1 LVLHYN
7 FEELHDDKFIIDQA
21 VLNDGVL
28 NEIKIEERDI
38 QIPHVILP
46 HRRDGKFFCLPHE
59 TEGLINVGGID
70 KWAKGETTAANERRY
85 VLKMQQGEID
95 YKKEIPPHDLLCG
108 GFPCQP
114 FSIAGVSKKNSL
126 GRKHGFQDKE
136 QGNLFFEIMKI
147 VSIHRPKIIFLENV
161 KNLIGHNQGNTWKVI
176 QESLT
181 SKGYVVKYEII
192 NAASWVPQ
200 NRKRVFIVALSKSY
214 FDVDL
219 IDKFEFPPIASAG
232 PSLKSI
238 LHRNPPDP
246 KYMLSDALW
255 SYLRNYARIQKAKGN
270 GFGYKLFGGDDVAAT
285 MSARYYKDGAEI
297 LIHQPE
303 WKNPR
308 KLTPKEAAK
317 LLGFNSRYA
326 KYQGYSREFPII
338 VSDVQAYK
346 QFGNAVCPPVVES
359 IAKENP
365 GLFTGSSKGIQLSR
379 YKSASNKLCL
389 TILDS

>member
-1 LVLHYN
+1 MSLTYV
-7 FEELHDDKFIIDQA
+7 ELFAGIGGFRLGLDA
-21 VLNDGVL
+21 VGATHL
-28 NEIKIEERDI
+28 
-38 QIPHVILP
+38 
-46 HRRDGKFFCLPHE
+46 F
-59 TEGLINVGGID
+59 
-70 KWAKGETTAANERRY
+70 ANERDKY
-85 VLKMQQGEID
+85 AAQTYAAWFGDENLLVGDIHEID

-317 LLGFNSRYA
+317 LMGFNSRYA

-359 IAKENP
+359 IAKEI
-365 GLFTGSSKGIQLSR
+365 LRIYEIQRARDSRFSSKRKAI
-379 YKSASNKLCL
+379 
-389 TILDS
+389 